1 MIKLTKNVVTFLLTA
16 ATGAGK
22 TLLACLLT
30 TKSAC
35 SILAKGVGNTNTTL
49 TNRKYVYSTND
60 ALKNKIIVW
69 AKKKDVML
77 SNVDVQDIVLKAL
90 AILIAKYK
98 DLSMMEEQEL
108 IEKFISEGKQLL
120 ESNNNTRAIFTLLD
134 EEKLNELLSVSIR
147 AIIKLGILNDSYKA
161 YKRAGNKI
169 KPEEIKPTSHIFWSA
184 ITTELSLL
192 IDNIN
197 NDNDYKKMLF
207 ENIKDKSDVLEE
219 KFYNYF
225 GKDTINQEG
234 YYVKE
239 IDLENQDEKIIN
251 QLFKDNDLSKDKV
264 ASLEILC
271 DELIIYTYMNE
282 FVNGVIKTNQKLMN
296 VFLNNYNGH
305 YEFALYDTM
314 GVFHKDLDE
323 DKSYDYF
330 EGLTRIEKFAG
341 IIILA
346 PLKGD
351 SNVVKMKK
359 NIVEFLSHIKYSTT
373 IFILRNNLN
382 KYIRDEIENQYD
394 ISTIGD
400 NDIDVDINS
409 MNEILL
415 KLKKQL
421 EKDFSYK
428 INKYI
433 DLDVHKYLVEFRR
446 FDSDIK
452 NINDISQC
460 ELSNVVVDILVSYA
474 NYVEKYNDRIKLTK
488 DDSADVCLRINKD
501 ELINNFVYL
510 CSNVKNSNVEREVF
524 LPTNS
529 NIEINLQKC
538 PHGHSY
544 NALKRHLI
552 CGEGFTSSI
561 NESYFVNRDN
571 ITITFP
577 NNLNKMGIGTSFDI
591 LTNNIINIQ
600 GLIINDLAIQ
610 KIFEKFKYYINSN
623 KITKLLV
630 YDYALKNAEKLYL
643 SYEGCFNG
651 MLDNCQTLIG
661 KNGEYSYDKWVDAL
675 YDIYSEALNMTYNC
689 GLLVT
694 N

>member
-35 SILAKGVGNTNTTL
+35 SILTKGVGNTNTTL
-49 TNRKYVYSTND
+49 TNRKYVYSTNE

-77 SNVDVQDIVLKAL
+77 SNVDVQDVVLKAL
-90 AILIAKYK
+90 AILIAKHK
-98 DLSMMEEQEL
+98 DLTVMNTEEL
-108 IEKFISEGKQLL
+108 IEKFIAEGIHLL
-120 ESNNNTRAIFTLLD
+120 ELNNNTRAIFTLLD
-134 EEKLNELLSVSIR
+134 DKELNDLLSISIG
-147 AIIKLGILNDSYKA
+147 AIIRLGIINESYKV

-169 KPEEIKPTSHIFWSA
+169 KPEEIKTSSHIFWSA
-184 ITTELSLL
+184 IAVELSLL
-192 IDNIN
+192 IDNI
-197 NDNDYKKMLF
+197 DNGTIHKQILF
-207 ENIKDKSDVLEE
+207 KNIKEKSDILEK
-219 KFYNYF
+219 KFYGYF
-225 GKDTINQEG
+225 GNDTINQEG

-239 IDLENQDEKIIN
+239 IDLENQDEEIIS

-264 ASLEILC
+264 ASIEVLC

-282 FVNGVIKTNQKLMN
+282 YVNGVIKTNQKLMN
-296 VFLNNYNGH
+296 IFLNNFNGY

-341 IIILA
+341 IIVLA

-351 SNVVKMKK
+351 SNVVKMKQ

-394 ISTIGD
+394 ISTISD
-400 NDIDVDINS
+400 NDIDVDVNS
-409 MNEILL
+409 MNEILV

-421 EKDFSYK
+421 DKDFSYK
-428 INKYI
+428 QNKYI
-433 DLDVHKYLVEFRR
+433 DLEVHKYLVEFRR

-452 NINDISQC
+452 RIDAISLHQ
-460 ELSNVVVDILVSYA
+460 LSNVVIDVLNSYA
-474 NYVEKYNDRIKLTK
+474 NYVEKNNDRIKLTK
-488 DDSADVCLRINKD
+488 DESADVSLYIDKD
-501 ELINNFVYL
+501 ILKNNFVYL
-510 CSNVKNSNVEREVF
+510 CTDIKNSNIEKEVF
-524 LPTNS
+524 LPVNT
-529 NIEINLQKC
+529 NIETNLQKC

-544 NALKRHLI
+544 NALKRHLS

-561 NESYFVNRDN
+561 DESYFVNRDN

-577 NNLNKMGIGTSFDI
+577 YNINKMGISSSFDLLI
-591 LTNNIINIQ
+591 KNVVKIQ
-600 GLIINDLAIQ
+600 GLVIDDLSMDKILDRFKKNINI
-610 KIFEKFKYYINSN
+610 Y

-630 YDYALKNAEKLYL
+630 YDYALKDAEKSHL
-643 SYEGCFNG
+643 SYERCFNA
-651 MLDNCQTLIG
+651 MLDNCQKLVG
-661 KNGEYSYDKWVDAL
+661 KNGEFSYDKWVDAL
-675 YDIYSEALNMTYNC
+675 YEVYNEALNFTYNY
-689 GLLVT
+689 GLLIT

>member
-35 SILAKGVGNTNTTL
+35 SILTKGVGNTNTTL
-49 TNRKYVYSTND
+49 TNRKYVYTTNE
-60 ALKNKIIVW
+60 ALKNKIIIW

-77 SNVDVQDIVLKAL
+77 SNVDVQDIVLRAL
-90 AILIAKYK
+90 AILIAKHK
-98 DLSMMEEQEL
+98 DLKVLNDQEL

-120 ESNNNTRAIFTLLD
+120 ELNNNTRAIFTLLD
-134 EEKLNELLSVSIR
+134 DEKLNELLSISIG
-147 AIIKLGILNDSYKA
+147 AIIKLGIINDSYKV

-169 KPEEIKPTSHIFWSA
+169 KSEEIKPSSHIFWSA
-184 ITTELSLL
+184 ITVELGLL
-192 IDNIN
+192 IDNI
-197 NDNDYKKMLF
+197 DNGIIHKQMLF
-207 ENIKDKSDVLEE
+207 KNIKEKSDILEE

-239 IDLENQDEKIIN
+239 IDLENQDKEMIS

-264 ASLEILC
+264 ASVEVLC

-282 FVNGVIKTNQKLMN
+282 YVNGVIKTNQKLMN
-296 VFLNNYNGH
+296 VFLNNFNGY

-341 IIILA
+341 IIVLA

-351 SNVVKMKK
+351 SNVVKMKQ

-394 ISTIGD
+394 ISTIGE
-400 NDIDVDINS
+400 NDIDVDSDS
-409 MNEILL
+409 MNEILM

-421 EKDFSYK
+421 DKDFSYK
-428 INKYI
+428 QNKHI

-452 NINDISQC
+452 KIDGILLYQ
-460 ELSNVVVDILVSYA
+460 LSNVVIDILSSYA
-474 NYVEKYNDRIKLTK
+474 NYVEKNNDRIKLSK
-488 DDSADVCLRINKD
+488 DESIDVCLQIDKD
-501 ELINNFVYL
+501 TLKNNFVYL
-510 CSNVKNSNVEREVF
+510 CTDIKNNNF
-524 LPTNS
+524 DKDIFIPANS
-529 NIEINLQKC
+529 NIETNLQKC

-544 NALKRHLI
+544 NALKRHLS

-561 NESYFVNRDN
+561 DESYFVNRDN

-577 NNLNKMGIGTSFDI
+577 NNLNKMGIGSSFDLLI
-591 LTNNIINIQ
+591 DNVIKIQ
-600 GLIINDLAIQ
+600 GLIIDDLSME
-610 KIFEKFKYYINSN
+610 KIIDRFKKNVNIY

-630 YDYALKNAEKLYL
+630 YDYALKDAEKLHL
-643 SYEGCFNG
+643 SYEGCFNA
-651 MLDNCQTLIG
+651 MLDNCQNLIG
-661 KNGEYSYDKWVDAL
+661 KNGEFSYDKWVDAL
-675 YDIYSEALNMTYNC
+675 YDVYNEALNLTYNY